1 MSLLPLEFAKYTKAK
16 GKLFLA
22 SVPALVS
29 TYLGKNVLDFIH
41 MKKGSDGE
49 NINVLVCLY
58 LWIWDGFSTL
68 LHKRIGTTDPIY
80 TRD

>member
-1 MSLLPLEFAKYTKAK
+1 MCLLPLEFAKYTEAE

-41 MKKGSDGE
+41 M
-49 NINVLVCLY
+49 
-58 LWIWDGFSTL
+58 
-68 LHKRIGTTDPIY
+68 
-80 TRD
+80 